1 MSHNKT
7 VYTISHV
14 DEPLEEIIQSIIDPD
29 DENKPSIYLDRELA
43 VVDLEKFRQAGLEYT
58 IREISLKIS

>member
-43 VVDLEKFRQAGLEYT
+43 VVDLEKFRQTGLEYT